1 MGIAQRKSNAW
12 SLHKILEFCGN
23 IHLYFAHGISV
34 MLPPSVRSGLA
45 WMAYTI
51 RKEVCF
57 SARQNNWLSNQV
69 IETIKKW
76 ATFRVCNS
84 LGVVLGLFG
93 DYIFNMFILLVTV
106 DTKVCVFHTVFFF
119 WLFPF
124 AFINIVYFILVLSIL
139 PGQLLLLRYT
149 NYVHLLPYTRENGD
163 VWCYFNSVG
172 LHEL

>member
-1 MGIAQRKSNAW
+1 M
-12 SLHKILEFCGN
+12 
-23 IHLYFAHGISV
+23 
-34 MLPPSVRSGLA
+34 
-45 WMAYTI
+45 
-51 RKEVCF
+51 
-57 SARQNNWLSNQV
+57 

-76 ATFRVCNS
+76 ATFSVCNS
-84 LGVVLGLFG
+84 LGVVLVLFW
-93 DYIFNMFILLVTV
+93 DYIFIMFILLVTV

-149 NYVHLLPYTRENGD
+149 NYVYLLPYTRKNGD
-163 VWCYFNSVG
+163 VWGYFNSVG